1 VGWGEVQ
8 ASCCSNQEFPKLTE
22 VKKKGS
28 RILPEVADKNPLMQI
43 MKEWLK
49 KRNLSRVVV
58 KIPGR
63 NVPVA
68 YPWRIHHHFQSLPY
82 LHLVHM

>member
-1 VGWGEVQ
+1 VQ

-28 RILPEVADKNPLMQI
+28 RILPEVADKIPPRQV

-49 KRNLSRVVV
+49 KRNLSGVVV
-58 KIPGR
+58 KTPGR
-63 NVPVA
+63 NVTVA
-68 YPWRIHHHFQSLPY
+68 YPWRIHHHFQSLLY

>member
-1 VGWGEVQ
+1 VQ

-22 VKKKGS
+22 VKTKGS

-49 KRNLSRVVV
+49 KRNLSGVVV
-58 KIPGR
+58 NTPGR

-68 YPWRIHHHFQSLPY
+68 YPWRTHQDFQSLPY